1 MNQIHSTTSN
11 KGKKKYK
18 NVTFLSAFLRG
29 MVFLQILENKEV
41 EKFQVKMQQNLL
53 IPRIKV
59 LSEQKYIESH
69 GTPKFNIA

>member
-29 MVFLQILENKEV
+29 MVFWQILENKEV

-53 IPRIKV
+53 IARIKV
-59 LSEQKYIESH
+59 LSEQKYI
-69 GTPKFNIA
+69 GNKF

>member
-53 IPRIKV
+53 IARIKV
-59 LSEQKYIESH
+59 LSEQKCI
-69 GTPKFNIA
+69 GNKF

>member
-53 IPRIKV
+53 IARIKV
-59 LSEQKYIESH
+59 LSEQKYI
-69 GTPKFNIA
+69 GNKF